1 MTRWQGKEQQ
11 WEVEKLLAE
20 RCFPGRGVEYLVK
33 WVGWS
38 QKYDSWE
45 VASNVHCTDLVTDLH
60 KRRRPDT
67 QVRSPSAKVFIADSP
82 GCGEGLFARLPIKAG
97 DVVCLY
103 GGAALPKA
111 RHQGGKYVV
120 GAEVSDF
127 AAVIDGRGENSSF
140 TVPEEAGIMANHSG
154 EPNAELALPAGPLTF
169 ECSLVALEDIDVG
182 AEIRIDYEPQGGGQY
197 WGEGGAPVETDWRS
211 TRTPPPPRSRAA
223 PHRLPTAC
231 PGKEMTGVTPACG
244 SICRSFARPGC
255 A

>member
-1 MTRWQGKEQQ
+1 M
-11 WEVEKLLAE
+11 
-20 RCFPGRGVEYLVK
+20 
-33 WVGWS
+33 
-38 QKYDSWE
+38 
-45 VASNVHCTDLVTDLH
+45 
-60 KRRRPDT
+60 
-67 QVRSPSAKVFIADSP
+67 
-82 GCGEGLFARLPIKAG
+82 
-97 DVVCLY
+97 
-103 GGAALPKA
+103 
-111 RHQGGKYVV
+111 RHQGGAYVV

-197 WGEGGAPVETDWRS
+197 WGEGGAPAETDWRS